1 MTPRQS
7 QLLRYLAEEIEA
19 REGIAPTMQEM
30 CDHLGLKSKAGAHR
44 MLEAL
49 EAHGFIR
56 RVKHRARGIE
66 VIRLP
71 AKAIERTEDPSR
83 LADRLIQRFGV
94 REGVLVARVDEL
106 CDFLT
111 EAR

>member
-7 QLLRYLAEEIEA
+7 QLLRFLAEETAA
-19 REGIAPTMQEM
+19 RDGIAPSMQEM
-30 CDHLGLKSKAGAHR
+30 CDHLGLKSKGGAHR
-44 MLEAL
+44 MLTAL

-56 RVKHRARGIE
+56 RTKHRARAVE

-71 AKAIERTEDPSR
+71 SKAVARTEDPSS
-83 LADRLIQRFGV
+83 LANRLIHRFDV
-94 REGVLVARVDEL
+94 REGVLVVRIDDL

-111 EAR
+111 EAK